1 MKRAAAAWRYESLV
15 SRRCGEDW
23 QKQSFQTA
31 RTLLRPAK
39 SCPSAKPKLPFRK
52 LKAALPQGQSCPFAS
67 RKLVFYKL
75 HAALLQPKAA
85 FLKIHSYI
93 TLMQHPLERFHHC
106 PLCGS
111 RRFVIHNEKSRHCD
125 DCGLTYYANP
135 SAATVALIVN
145 DRGEMLVARRKK
157 EPARGTLDLP
167 GGFVDMEETAEEGVR
182 REVKEETGLDVV
194 ASEFL
199 FSLPN
204 IYPYSGV
211 DVHTLDLFFR
221 CKVADASHA
230 AAMDDVAETFW
241 LPIDRIDPD
250 DFGLRSIRQ
259 GVIRLLEHR
268 EWVFT

>member
-52 LKAALPQGQSCPFAS
+52 LKAALPRTKNYPFANQ
-67 RKLVFYKL
+67 KLLFCKL

-93 TLMQHPLERFHHC
+93 KLMQPPLERFHHC

-157 EPARGTLDLP
+157 EPARGTLD
-167 GGFVDMEETAEEGVR
+167 
-182 REVKEETGLDVV
+182 VV

-221 CKVADASHA
+221 CKVANASHA

-241 LPIDRIDPD
+241 LPIDRINPD